1 MRATPY
7 EVTYPYVSNLTE
19 VLLSL
24 YARIQKASHASLVNG
39 PAPDRLVMR
48 TVERIERNSSRMRG
62 RTIRRVVRCAMA
74 GFLAVAVILAVK
86 ALPQMDHPALAL
98 TLVLLVLG
106 VAVRWGWAEA
116 LAASLGG
123 GLAFDYYAL
132 PLHGFEIGP
141 PEQLITLGALL
152 CTALSI
158 GWFAARANRDRR
170 LAEARSNELAR
181 FNELDNALL
190 QCDDPDVVLAR
201 IADHVVT
208 ALHVAGAAFFDRASG
223 RILRS
228 GAESG
233 RITGER
239 LRDVAARGESFF
251 DPQSCLAVVKVGE
264 SSSLGVAGSDVSPHT
279 LAAVA
284 ERVGVALVK
293 VRSARQAVD
302 VALLQDAGN
311 LKSAI
316 LDALAHEIKGPLA
329 TVKVS
334 VSTLRSRQPGS
345 AAQQRELLEIADEEL
360 ERIEGWIDE
369 AIRMNSRDTHE
380 LRLNK
385 APHLIWEVVTR
396 ALQGIGPG
404 TDGRAIEVAGPD
416 PIPAAS
422 FDADLIE
429 KVIRQLVNNAI
440 KYSPT
445 ASPVRIQVE
454 FTGAELV
461 VHVTDSGCGI
471 PADEQQRI
479 FERYYRGRAR
489 NMGPPG
495 TGLGLASAKC
505 IMEAHGGEI
514 WVNSTPGSGSTFH
527 ISLPVTAEASFEQF
541 ENLERR

>member
-1 MRATPY
+1 
-7 EVTYPYVSNLTE
+7 
-19 VLLSL
+19 
-24 YARIQKASHASLVNG
+24 
-39 PAPDRLVMR
+39 
-48 TVERIERNSSRMRG
+48 MRG
-62 RTIRRVVRCAMA
+62 RTIRRVIQCAMA
-74 GFLAVAVILAVK
+74 GCLAVAVTFSIKGLLHLEPA
-86 ALPQMDHPALAL
+86 ALAL
-98 TLVLLVLG
+98 TLLLLVLG
-106 VAVRWGWAEA
+106 VAVRCGWPEA

-132 PLHGFEIGP
+132 PLHGFETGP
-141 PEQLITLGALL
+141 PEHMITLGAFL
-152 CTALSI
+152 CTAITI

-170 LAEARSNELAR
+170 LAEARSNELALL
-181 FNELDNALL
+181 NELDNALL
-190 QCDDPDVVLAR
+190 QCDDPNLVLAR
-201 IADHVVT
+201 IADNVVT
-208 ALHVAGAAFFDRASG
+208 ALRVAGAAFFDCTSG
-223 RILRS
+223 RIFRS

-239 LRDVAARGESFF
+239 LREVAARGGSFF

-264 SSSLGVAGSDVSPHT
+264 NSSLGVAGSDVSPHT

-293 VRSARQAVD
+293 VRAARQAVD
-302 VALLQDAGN
+302 VALLQHAGN

-334 VSTLRSRQPGS
+334 VSTLRSRQPGN

-360 ERIEGWIDE
+360 ERIERWIDE

-380 LRLNK
+380 PRLNK
-385 APHLIWEVVTR
+385 APHAIWEVVAR
-396 ALQGIGPG
+396 ALQGIGPE
-404 TDGRAIEVAGPD
+404 TDGRAIEVAGPHA
-416 PIPAAS
+416 IPAAS

-429 KVIRQLVNNAI
+429 KVIRQLVDNAI
-440 KYSPT
+440 KYSPN

-471 PADEQQRI
+471 PGDEQQRI
-479 FERYYRGRAR
+479 FERYYRGRAGG
-489 NMGPPG
+489 MGTPG

-541 ENLERR
+541 ENLECR